1 MDADYQW
8 YEIYVICVIRVLIFT
23 LIHFFIL
30 LHMKKVIL
38 SFVLFSF
45 YSCHNQPGSNIM
57 IWNYDDFIKRE
68 VKMSDIADE
77 MVIIQPDSIDYQGSL
92 RVHSSFFFLV
102 GTEQGILRYNNEGH
116 FINKIGSV
124 GQGPGEYLKFYDMAI
139 NEIDQIIYV
148 YCLDKS
154 KVLSFTYEGDFLS
167 EHSLQLPDVWAWK
180 FYYLNNKLYFYYRGE
195 GGVSQSYMYAITDT
209 VGNLLSSKRDES
221 LFFTP
226 GNYPSFNS
234 LHLGCL
240 GDTMLVWNQYSD
252 TIYRI
257 SEKGE
262 EVVAIWGKWNRRL
275 TPAKVV
281 NNEYSQCMVIATIT
295 ETKHYFL
302 CVWRPFDFKDIQW
315 NYCFYDK
322 ASGKLFN
329 SEGLT
334 NDLWGL
340 PLFFPYNYF
349 VIDGREYLEAP
360 YQPYKLLDAW
370 LSSDDPEIRK
380 LADRIDE
387 EGNNVLIRIRLKK

>member
-116 FINKIGSV
+116 LINKIGSV

-195 GGVSQSYMYAITDT
+195 GGGTALYVCDNRYCRKFT
-209 VGNLLSSKRDES
+209 
-221 LFFTP
+221 FF
-226 GNYPSFNS
+226 
-234 LHLGCL
+234 
-240 GDTMLVWNQYSD
+240 
-252 TIYRI
+252 
-257 SEKGE
+257 
-262 EVVAIWGKWNRRL
+262 
-275 TPAKVV
+275 
-281 NNEYSQCMVIATIT
+281 
-295 ETKHYFL
+295 ET
-302 CVWRPFDFKDIQW
+302 
-315 NYCFYDK
+315 
-322 ASGKLFN
+322 G
-329 SEGLT
+329 
-334 NDLWGL
+334 
-340 PLFFPYNYF
+340 
-349 VIDGREYLEAP
+349 
-360 YQPYKLLDAW
+360 
-370 LSSDDPEIRK
+370 
-380 LADRIDE
+380 
-387 EGNNVLIRIRLKK
+387 